1 MILTIINKLNT
12 IKLNKIKKVLDK
24 YSQITFF
31 VLIFYGLS
39 ISIFLKEINLIFFQ
53 NIDFNILI
61 FYRFLIVISA
71 LFFLFFMKKGKN
83 IFLLLFSLLHFLY
96 LYNSIFGT
104 EIKFYMDAHTFYNSI
119 TVITTNLDH
128 AFNKNKLIII
138 NLFNILLPLIILSF
152 CKNINFT
159 INNFKSISLK
169 LCNIFLY
176 FVLIYLSYKYI
187 LKNINS
193 FDYDDSFINIH
204 GMIYIL
210 NIHFILIID
219 SLKNYKINENKKNF
233 FKLTLIL
240 ICFLLSGTTIHLAIS
255 FLSLIVYLIFFGI
268 KKKYLY
274 LIIFFS
280 IFVFSISFFQLI
292 YFDTSYFF
300 DYTRSGTGLNAIY
313 IRIMNIYFFLFYPT
327 NFNFIIGNSIFVEN
341 IFTYPHNI
349 FIDIFVCTGLVGC
362 GLFLLV
368 IFYIFKNIN
377 KNLSKDN
384 FFIVVVFAQSFLFAN
399 LSGFVFSNTI
409 FNFALTASF
418 LFFKKKLVN
427 RKI

>member
-31 VLIFYGLS
+31 VLVFYGLS
-39 ISIFLKEINLIFFQ
+39 ISIFLKELSLIFFQ

-176 FVLIYLSYKYI
+176 FVLI
-187 LKNINS
+187 
-193 FDYDDSFINIH
+193 
-204 GMIYIL
+204 
-210 NIHFILIID
+210 
-219 SLKNYKINENKKNF
+219 
-233 FKLTLIL
+233 
-240 ICFLLSGTTIHLAIS
+240 
-255 FLSLIVYLIFFGI
+255 
-268 KKKYLY
+268 
-274 LIIFFS
+274 
-280 IFVFSISFFQLI
+280 
-292 YFDTSYFF
+292 
-300 DYTRSGTGLNAIY
+300 
-313 IRIMNIYFFLFYPT
+313 
-327 NFNFIIGNSIFVEN
+327 
-341 IFTYPHNI
+341 
-349 FIDIFVCTGLVGC
+349 
-362 GLFLLV
+362 
-368 IFYIFKNIN
+368 
-377 KNLSKDN
+377 
-384 FFIVVVFAQSFLFAN
+384 
-399 LSGFVFSNTI
+399 
-409 FNFALTASF
+409 
-418 LFFKKKLVN
+418 
-427 RKI
+427 